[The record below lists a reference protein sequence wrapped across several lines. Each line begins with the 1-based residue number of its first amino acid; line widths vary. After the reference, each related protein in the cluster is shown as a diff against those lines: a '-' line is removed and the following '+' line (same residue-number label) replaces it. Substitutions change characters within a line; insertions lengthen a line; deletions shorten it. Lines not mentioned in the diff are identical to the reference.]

1 MLLSSSSLVTTE
13 LFQRVRGSRPEILDQ
28 KRSPDSS
35 VRGKNITLLPSISS
49 SPEESFVLFC
59 FVVGIDNRLSS
70 PANSLLRYIALHRRD
85 LHSLTR
91 RHLSKVCRKR
101 QVHAFLPVE
110 ESRTEYSGKNSFSL
124 SLLGSVCIFYVDTF
138 FFFVLPFVTQ
148 LTMNDFSVH
157 RIIGRGGFG
166 EVYGCRK
173 ADTGKMYA
181 MKCLDKKR
189 IKMKQGETLALNERI
204 MLSLVS
210 TGVSGYRLSS
220 FHPVVLFSFLLLKN
234 LVAFIYLFIYFFTSL
249 LIVLLPE
256 RKIGKGKW
264 SR

>member
-1 MLLSSSSLVTTE
+1 MLLSSSSSSLVTTE

-35 VRGKNITLLPSISS
+35 VRGKNISLLPSISS

-124 SLLGSVCIFYVDTF
+124 SLYWDPFAFFMSTRF
-138 FFFVLPFVTQ
+138 FFLFFPSSRSWRWT
-148 LTMNDFSVH
+148 
-157 RIIGRGGFG
+157 
-166 EVYGCRK
+166 
-173 ADTGKMYA
+173 
-181 MKCLDKKR
+181 
-189 IKMKQGETLALNERI
+189 TLA
-204 MLSLVS
+204 S
-210 TGVSGYRLSS
+210 TGSSAVAVLAKSTAAGRPTRAKCTPWNAWTRNASKWNRAKRWLS
-220 FHPVVLFSFLLLKN
+220 
-234 LVAFIYLFIYFFTSL
+234 TSASCSL
-249 LIVLLPE
+249 
-256 RKIGKGKW
+256 W
-264 SR
+264 SAQA

>member
-1 MLLSSSSLVTTE
+1 MLLSSSSSSLVTTE

-49 SPEESFVLFC
+49 SPEESFVRFC

-124 SLLGSVCIFYVDTF
+124 STGIRLHF
-138 FFFVLPFVTQ
+138 FLCRHVFFLFFP
-148 LTMNDFSVH
+148 
-157 RIIGRGGFG
+157 
-166 EVYGCRK
+166 
-173 ADTGKMYA
+173 
-181 MKCLDKKR
+181 
-189 IKMKQGETLALNERI
+189 
-204 MLSLVS
+204 
-210 TGVSGYRLSS
+210 SS
-220 FHPVVLFSFLLLKN
+220 RS
-234 LVAFIYLFIYFFTSL
+234 
-249 LIVLLPE
+249 
-256 RKIGKGKW
+256 
-264 SR
+264 

>member
-1 MLLSSSSLVTTE
+1 MLLSSSSSSSLVTTE

-124 SLLGSVCIFYVDTF
+124 SSLLRAMQWCIQRFWRSLRLPEGRHGQNVRHEMPGQETHQNETGRNAGSQRAHHALFGQHRRKWISSFILSPRCPF
-138 FFFVLPFVTQ
+138 FF
-148 LTMNDFSVH
+148 
-157 RIIGRGGFG
+157 
-166 EVYGCRK
+166 
-173 ADTGKMYA
+173 
-181 MKCLDKKR
+181 
-189 IKMKQGETLALNERI
+189 
-204 MLSLVS
+204 
-210 TGVSGYRLSS
+210 SS
-220 FHPVVLFSFLLLKN
+220 S
-234 LVAFIYLFIYFFTSL
+234 
-249 LIVLLPE
+249 
-256 RKIGKGKW
+256 
-264 SR
+264 

>member
-1 MLLSSSSLVTTE
+1 MLLSSSSSSLVTTE

-49 SPEESFVLFC
+49 SPEESFVRFC

-138 FFFVLPFVTQ
+138 FFLFFPSSRSWRWT
-148 LTMNDFSVH
+148 
-157 RIIGRGGFG
+157 
-166 EVYGCRK
+166 
-173 ADTGKMYA
+173 
-181 MKCLDKKR
+181 
-189 IKMKQGETLALNERI
+189 TLA
-204 MLSLVS
+204 S
-210 TGVSGYRLSS
+210 TGSSAVAVLAKSTAAGRPTRAKCTPWNAWTRNASKWNRAKRWLS
-220 FHPVVLFSFLLLKN
+220 
-234 LVAFIYLFIYFFTSL
+234 TSASCSL
-249 LIVLLPE
+249 
-256 RKIGKGKW
+256 W
-264 SR
+264 SAQA